1 MVFLSEQKVA
11 SQANNTYHFLHLTP
25 QEVAH
30 LPPQELLQACL
41 EYRRLLLTLV
51 GILAAPESS
60 LTVRA
65 VAMNIVSSQAQQLA
79 QGQLADEAAPVVYDV
94 KQVSERLGLRPAEVR
109 KAYEELAARGGVQFL
124 NRWFPRK
131 HEQQLSLPL
140 DEQIPS
146 SDDRA

>member
-1 MVFLSEQKVA
+1 MQKHNDA
-11 SQANNTYHFLHLTP
+11 QPANNAYHFLHLTP
-25 QEVAH
+25 EELAH
-30 LPPQELLQACL
+30 LPPNELLQACP

-51 GILAAPESS
+51 GILATPESS
-60 LTVRA
+60 LTIRA
-65 VAMNIVSSQAQQLA
+65 VAMDLLYSQAQQLA
-79 QGQLADEAAPVVYDV
+79 QGQLADEAAPIVSDV

-109 KAYEELAARGGVQFL
+109 KAYEELAARGGVQIL

-140 DEQIPS
+140 DEQISS